1 MGMLDRFVSPR
12 RRFAALALRVARRTP
27 GVERAVH
34 RPDDFAIE
42 IYRTGSPG
50 PAHLYLANIFRETA
64 DATPSER
71 RERLVKLVRIMAAP
85 PPHDDWE
92 TVRPKLRPVLRP
104 VTFGTAGPPGMRP
117 PISRAALPY
126 LKELVV
132 VDQPD
137 AMAYVVPDRVDEWG
151 VSAEEVFTTARAN
164 LAGMA
169 RHSLEQNWP
178 GGQPLIS
185 MLDDGDAYFTSLL
198 LAPGWLAEV
207 GERLGGPVLAF
218 APDNNTL
225 LLCPLPDATAEPFYA
240 LVDQHFKEAP
250 RSLSPVGYVAGP
262 QGRTVMYSPPPEH
275 AHHLSARRAETLLA
289 LTEYHGQTNWLAEQ
303 YAQAGVDVHIGGLLA
318 AEPVGGLPETIAVWT
333 AGVSTLLPKADTIA
347 FVHPDTGP
355 QFRAP
360 WDAVAERVGLDAEPL
375 LAPARYRVD
384 DWPSPAVLA
393 ELRQEYA

>member
-1 MGMLDRFVSPR
+1 MGLLDRFVSPR
-12 RRFAALALRVARRTP
+12 RRFAALAVRVARRTP
-27 GVERAVH
+27 GVDRAVS
-34 RPDDFAIE
+34 RPDDFSIA
-42 IYRTGSPG
+42 IYRTGATG
-50 PAHLYLANIFRETA
+50 PAHLYLANIFRETEG
-64 DATPSER
+64 ATPAER
-71 RERLVKLVRIMAAP
+71 RERLAKLVRIMAAP
-85 PPHDDWE
+85 PPQDDWE

-104 VTFGTAGPPGMRP
+104 VTFGSAGPPGMRP

-132 VDQPD
+132 VDQPE

-151 VSAEEVFTTARAN
+151 VSAEEVFTQAREN

-169 RHSLEQNWP
+169 RTSLDQPWP
-178 GGQPLIS
+178 SGQPLIS

-225 LLCPLPDATAEPFYA
+225 LLCPLPETTAEPFYA

-262 QGRTVMYSPPPEH
+262 QGRTIAYTPPLGHP
-275 AHHLSARRAETLLA
+275 HHLSARRAEMVLA
-289 LTEYHGQTNWLAEQ
+289 LTEYQGQTNWLAEQ
-303 YAQAGVDVHIGGLLA
+303 YAQAGVDVHIGGLLS
-318 AEPVGGLPETIAVWT
+318 AEPIGGLPETIAVWT
-333 AGVSTLLPKADTIA
+333 AGVSTLLPKADAIV
-347 FVHPDTGP
+347 FVHPDSGP
-355 QFRAP
+355 QFSAP
-360 WDAVAERVGLDAEPL
+360 WDAVARRVTLEAEPL

-384 DWPSPAVLA
+384 DWPAPDILA
-393 ELRQEYA
+393 SLRQEIA

>member
-1 MGMLDRFVSPR
+1 M
-12 RRFAALALRVARRTP
+12 
-27 GVERAVH
+27 ERAVH
-34 RPDDFAIE
+34 RPDEFAIA
-42 IYRTGSPG
+42 IYRTGSAG

-64 DATPSER
+64 GVTTAER
-71 RERLVKLVRIMAAP
+71 RERLAKLVRIMAAP
-85 PPHDDWE
+85 PPQDTWE

-104 VTFGTAGPPGMRP
+104 VTFGSAGPPGMRP

-151 VSAEEVFTTARAN
+151 VTVEEVFATARDN
-164 LAGMA
+164 LAEMA
-169 RHSLEQNWP
+169 RASLEQPWP

-225 LLCPLPDATAEPFYA
+225 LLCPLPRITAEPFYA
-240 LVDQHFKEAP
+240 LAGQHFKEAP

-262 QGRTVMYSPPPEH
+262 QGRTIAYAPPAGHP
-275 AHHLSARRAETLLA
+275 HHLSARRAAMLLA
-289 LTEYHGQTNWLAEQ
+289 LTEYHGQTDWLAEQ
-303 YAQAGVDVHIGGLLA
+303 YARAGVDVQVGVLLA
-318 AEPVGGLPETIAVWT
+318 TEPVGGVPETVAVWT

-347 FVHPDTGP
+347 FVHPETGP
-355 QFRAP
+355 RFRAP
-360 WDAVAERVGLDAEPL
+360 WDTVAERVGLQAEPL
-375 LAPARYRVD
+375 LAPPRFRVD
-384 DWPSPAVLA
+384 DWPAPEVLA
-393 ELRQEYA
+393 EIRQECP